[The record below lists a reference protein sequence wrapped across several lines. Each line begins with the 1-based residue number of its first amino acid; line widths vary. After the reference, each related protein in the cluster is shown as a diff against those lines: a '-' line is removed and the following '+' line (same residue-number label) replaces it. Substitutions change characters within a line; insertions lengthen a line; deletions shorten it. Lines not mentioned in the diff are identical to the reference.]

1 MQDRFDDETLQL
13 LDSTEEVRIETRS
26 AGGDEHRTIIW
37 IMVDGQDVY
46 VRSVRGERGRWY
58 RELRVNPQ
66 AALRVG
72 ERRIAVR
79 AVPATDERSIEACN
93 EALRRK
99 YTGIPGF
106 EPMFR
111 DHTLPTTLRLLPA

>member
-13 LDSTEEVRIETRS
+13 LESTEEVRIETRS
-26 AGGDEHRTIIW
+26 APGDEHRTITW
-37 IMVDGQDVY
+37 IVVDGKDVY

-58 RELRVNPQ
+58 RELRANPEG
-66 AALRVG
+66 AVRVG
-72 ERRIAVR
+72 KRRIAVR

-93 EALRRK
+93 DALRRK

-111 DHTLPTTLRLLPA
+111 EHTLPTTLRLLPA

>member
-1 MQDRFDDETLQL
+1 VQDRFDDETLRL
-13 LDSTEEVRIETRS
+13 LDATEEVRLETRS
-26 AGGDEHRTIIW
+26 ARGDEHRTTIW
-37 IMVDGQDVY
+37 IVVDGTDVY
-46 VRSVRGERGRWY
+46 IRAVRGPRGRWY
-58 RELRVNPQ
+58 RELLANPE

-72 ERRIAVR
+72 RRRIAVR

-111 DHTLPTTLRLLPA
+111 EHTLPTTLRLLPA